1 MAERENKG
9 KNHEK
14 CSEKNWK
21 RNKLADFVFLR
32 HIWARVVVI
41 SFVAF
46 IFTLAN
52 ITISTIRKSYTVA
65 VFFFSV
71 KLLIWL
77 TNEKKVV
84 YYERRK
90 KRCTVFVEPFAIHSN
105 ELFLNSQLILD
116 AREMTIPF
124 GHSKLKKNYAFI
136 GCYSMN
142 SMTKNVKDSIERA
155 KKLLCSK
162 WVSWDNSTCCGSV
175 EKEKKTFHRI
185 IEIELN

>member
-65 VFFFSV
+65 VFIFFFA

-77 TNEKKVV
+77 TNEKKW
-84 YYERRK
+84 YISNEE
-90 KRCTVFVEPFAIHSN
+90 KRCTVFVEPFAIHSTN
-105 ELFLNSQLILD
+105 FFLNGQLILD

-124 GHSKLKKNYAFI
+124 GRSKLKKIA
-136 GCYSMN
+136 
-142 SMTKNVKDSIERA
+142 
-155 KKLLCSK
+155 LLLAAIRWIPWPK
-162 WVSWDNSTCCGSV
+162 ML
-175 EKEKKTFHRI
+175 KI
-185 IEIELN
+185 P